1 MNHSLQSS
9 ELVPDDFNLFETM
22 KVHLGQTFQSDDELQ
37 QKWNGYAVKIKHFML
52 LEPVTCQKKKERKK
66 LSVVVYEF
74 WILFR

>member
-1 MNHSLQSS
+1 
-9 ELVPDDFNLFETM
+9 
-22 KVHLGQTFQSDDELQ
+22 
-37 QKWNGYAVKIKHFML
+37 ML